1 MIPRMHEFGTTAAFD
16 SGRGQQYS
24 GGTPLP
30 KNFPPVVYL
39 PVLAHVHQ
47 VEDAQIMLRQMRDG
61 RVACLAYSAL
71 DRLLTC
77 CGEEQPWMWTPTVAL
92 DALQQARPFDVL
104 LLDVFIPQE
113 NRRHP
118 QA

>member
-1 MIPRMHEFGTTAAFD
+1 MRHMNEFGTTAAIET
-16 SGRGQQYS
+16 GRSQFGQ

-39 PVLAHVHQ
+39 PVLAEVQQ
-47 VEDAQIMLRQMRDG
+47 VADAQIMLRRMRDG

-71 DRLLTC
+71 DRLLTS
-77 CGEEQPWMWTPTVAL
+77 CGEDQPWMWTPTVAL

-104 LLDVFIPQE
+104 LLDVYIPEE
-113 NRRHP
+113 NRRYP
-118 QA
+118 RA